1 MFEIGASLREAR
13 SRQGLSFDDMEV
25 RTKVRAKY
33 LRFLEEERFDQL
45 PGDTYTKGFLRVY
58 ANALGLQGQLY
69 VDEFNSRFLVG
80 DEDTA
85 PRPRRVEPA
94 RHRRQA
100 RRESRVFVTVL
111 AAMTVITALVIAAWR
126 FGGSDSPSIPGL
138 DRTGR
143 VSANVQRVTLDI
155 RAVNGPSFVQV
166 WRGTGGRQLYAGT
179 LEHGQRQRFTS
190 TKLLLSI
197 ATPRN
202 VVVKI
207 NGNRYPASSGTV
219 PKTLEVSA
227 ASG

>member
-1 MFEIGASLREAR
+1 VFEIGASLREAR
-13 SRQGLSFDDMEV
+13 SRQGLSFDDMEA

-58 ANALGLQGQLY
+58 ANALGLEGQLY
-69 VDEFNSRFLVG
+69 VDEFNTRFLAG
-80 DEDTA
+80 EEDA
-85 PRPRRVEPA
+85 PPRPRRVQPT

-100 RRESRVFVTVL
+100 RRESHLFLGVL
-111 AAMTVITALVIAAWR
+111 AAMAVITALVIAAWR
-126 FGGSDSPSIPGL
+126 FGGTDSPSVHGL
-138 DRTGR
+138 DREGR
-143 VSANVQRVTLDI
+143 VSAPVQRITLDI
-155 RAVNGPSFVQV
+155 RAVNGRSFLQV
-166 WRGTGGRQLYAGT
+166 WRGSGGRQLYAGT
-179 LEHGQRQRFTS
+179 LEEGQMQRFTS

-197 ATPRN
+197 GTPRN

-207 NGNRYPASSGTV
+207 NGNRYPASSKPV